1 MDYTLKGGFLTMHIT
16 VAELKSNLE
25 KYLHLAA
32 VEDIYIM
39 RSGRVI
45 AKLSSPDRGRA
56 NIIKFLLG
64 QSKLIAAD
72 EEVMAVSARLCE
84 KNRIAYEILVR

>member
-1 MDYTLKGGFLTMHIT
+1 MDYTLKGEFLTMHIT

-32 VEDIYIM
+32 IEDIYIT
-39 RSGRVI
+39 RNDRVI
-45 AKLSSPDRGRA
+45 AKLSCPYRGGA

-64 QSKLIAAD
+64 QRKQIAAD
-72 EEVMAVSARLCE
+72 EEVMAVSARLCK
-84 KNRIAYEILVR
+84 KNRGAYEILAK

>member
-1 MDYTLKGGFLTMHIT
+1 MLIT

-25 KYLHLAA
+25 KYLRLAA

-45 AKLSSPDRGRA
+45 AKLSNPYREGA
-56 NIIKFLLG
+56 NIAKSLLG
-64 QSKLIAAD
+64 QSKQIAAD
-72 EEVMAVSARLCE
+72 GEVVAVSARLCE
-84 KNRIAYEILVR
+84 KNREAYEILAK

>member
-1 MDYTLKGGFLTMHIT
+1 MLIT

-25 KYLHLAA
+25 KYLRLAA

-45 AKLSSPDRGRA
+45 AKLSCPYRGRG
-56 NIIKFLLG
+56 NIIKFLLS
-64 QSKLIAAD
+64 QSKQTATD
-72 EEVMAVSARLCE
+72 EEVMAVSARLCK
-84 KNRIAYEILVR
+84 KNREAYEILAK

>member
-1 MDYTLKGGFLTMHIT
+1 MHIT

-25 KYLHLAA
+25 KYLRLAA
-32 VEDIYIM
+32 VEDIYIT

-64 QSKLIAAD
+64 QRKQIAAD
-72 EEVMAVSARLCE
+72 EEVMAVSTRLCK
-84 KNRIAYEILVR
+84 KNRGAYEILAK